1 MAHIHSKPLKQKSR
15 RLSDKKASLYWFSIL
30 LSHVRPC
37 LEVQS
42 SLVQYLNSKTFYT
55 SDH

>member
-30 LSHVRPC
+30 LSHVRPG